1 MPAQAALKETETA
14 MKKAVEYMTQE
25 FAAVRTGKASPALV
39 ENLDVHVA
47 SYGSSMKLKGLAVI
61 TTPEAR
67 MIMIQPFDANTQK
80 DIEKAINESKLG
92 LNPVMD
98 GRSIR
103 LPIPELTE
111 ERRKEL
117 VKTIKAMAEEGRVR
131 VRACRKEG
139 MDAAKKMKSAGE
151 LTEDQM
157 HDMEDNVQALTDKY
171 VKDIEV
177 HVGEKE
183 KEIMTV

>member
-1 MPAQAALKETETA
+1 MT
-14 MKKAVEYMTQE
+14 KAVEYMNQE
-25 FAAVRTGKASPALV
+25 FGTIRTGKASPSLV

-92 LNPVMD
+92 LNPIPD

-131 VRACRKEG
+131 IRACRKEG
-139 MDAAKKMKSAGE
+139 MDAAKKMKSGNE

-157 HDMEDNVQALTDKY
+157 HDMEKEVQTLTDRF
-171 VKDIEV
+171 VKEIDRLV
-177 HVGEKE
+177 AEKE

>member
-1 MPAQAALKETETA
+1 MPAQNALNATDTA
-14 MKKAVEYMTQE
+14 MRKAVEYMTHE

-47 SYGSSMKLKGLAVI
+47 SYGSNMKLKGLAVI

-92 LNPVMD
+92 LNPIPD

-111 ERRKEL
+111 ERRREL

-131 VRACRKEG
+131 VRACRKDG
-139 MDAAKKMKSAGE
+139 MDSAKKMKADGE

-157 HDMEDNVQALTDKY
+157 HDMEKQVQVLTDKY
-171 VKDIEV
+171 VKSIDE
-177 HVGEKE
+177 HVAEKE